1 MAFNPITDLRL
12 NSDDKIEDAPA
23 VNIEVELLPL
33 LRRTASKTKQV
44 ANVIKSNNSLLKSD
58 LERITT
64 LRRRLQRVIPVIP
77 RMVGTAGAIF
87 GQQIDREPPSG
98 FPFLAPIIGGGRPP
112 RPPVIEETKKETE
125 IKKETE
131 LEMEIEKN
139 LDISKDKT
147 AVKERVREL
156 IKSGALEEARKLA
169 EQEGI
174 SSEFPELQT
183 TNLSNKDNINRNQE
197 LVKTLEE
204 LMEKNKNKKPLVTS
218 IVVNGQPVNY
228 DLMEIAKEAEK
239 YSFLGDPYDPLRAV
253 KYEFVRTTD
262 ANGFP
267 ENKMVPMTAEPPSAY
282 LILVSEFMKRKAA
295 ETGETLRVETESFY
309 QITAT
314 PDGKI
319 YINSPKYLYD
329 LGESARTNIGLNVL
343 AITQA
348 FLDVAPTGIRRGQ
361 IYSRTNPTKV
371 KFNSKLSYKNVVK
384 QLNKQKYN
392 ETLRRFLKLDRKEF
406 NKLIKD
412 LDTKDIT
419 KDIDAQNYTI
429 VKLILSG
436 KYNPKLYSLAERQV
450 IDAFIDSTLQMIDE
464 GMIKNAA
471 ELDSFLKFLQ
481 SGSSR
486 IPPQLQDLN
495 INKLIKQL
503 QALPQ
508 FAVPEDNKLSSLN
521 IDTGDNTLIVLM
533 GNDDSPIPSFG

>member
-112 RPPVIEETKKETE
+112 RPPVIEE
-125 IKKETE
+125 
-131 LEMEIEKN
+131 EKVEVPVEQKQEQKQEQIDK
-139 LDISKDKT
+139 DISKDKN
-147 AVKERVREL
+147 AVKEKVREL

-174 SSEFPELQT
+174 LSEFPELQT
-183 TNLSNKDNINRNQE
+183 TDISNKDNIKKNQE
-197 LVKTLEE
+197 LLEKLKE
-204 LMEKNKNKKPLVTS
+204 LMAENKNKQPLVTS

-228 DLMEIAKEAEK
+228 DLMEIAKEAQK
-239 YSFLGDPYDPLRAV
+239 YTFLGDPYDPLRNV
-253 KYEFVRTTD
+253 RYEFVRTTD

-282 LILVSEFMKRKAA
+282 LILISEFMKRKAA

-314 PDGKI
+314 PDGRI
-319 YINSPKYLYD
+319 YINSPKYLFD

-371 KFNSKLSYKNVVK
+371 KFNSKLSYKKIIK

-392 ETLRRFLKLDRKEF
+392 ETLRRFLKLDKKRF
-406 NKLIKD
+406 NQLLKD
-412 LDTKDIT
+412 MDTKDIS
-419 KDIDAQNYTI
+419 KNIDAQNYTI
-429 VKLILSG
+429 LKVILEG
-436 KYNPKLYSLAERQV
+436 KYDPKKYTKAERQTIESF
-450 IDAFIDSTLQMIDE
+450 IDATVQMIDA
-464 GMIKNAA
+464 GMIKDAD
-471 ELDSFLKFLQ
+471 ELNSFLKYLR
-481 SGSSR
+481 SGASPTLDEVSL
-486 IPPQLQDLN
+486 PFEL
-495 INKLIKQL
+495 LIKQL
-503 QALPQ
+503 QNLPQ
-508 FAVPEDNKLSSLN
+508 FSVVEDDKLSSLN